1 MHCSRLAWR
10 SGVRWTGRR
19 LLRFWQRQHSSRAQQ
34 QPSSGPA
41 RRRSRTGRV
50 RRVHGGARGS
60 SHSAAQVT
68 RSCHLRCR
76 LQQPPHGRGTA
87 SRSVQQRQR
96 ALQRATHCDPGIG
109 AERALRRPASCRPGR
124 RPLRGS
130 PRSAAAPP
138 PGAPPAGA
146 CTAALPPAALDVAA
160 PAALDARRQDGA
172 LEPAGAGKSHQVP
185 LLFAHHVELEGL
197 AGAVVAR
204 EHQVFVPSRSPLH
217 LPPRPHLCAQG
228 LAKAAYGQRREG
240 SRRLTKRGATLF
252 AAHKDRALCVAAQRL
267 CAEVTHQSVTHRCAA
282 RGFIRRNCA
291 VWPTTPARLSIDFK
305 GSHWQSHTR
314 IAAESAAWRASAH
327 HVDLP
332 LTVSPNEG
340 PHCTRLLDEMDRLA
354 GGFAEQEVQAA
365 GEDDMMASHPGRGR
379 GLASGPAWYSP
390 RASRVH
396 TGTRTCASIER
407 SPLPDPSI

>member
-1 MHCSRLAWR
+1 MAGERRPGACNSCGRGRFNARPTAIPGSERSERSGGQHHVGQGAVLYGGRLAAPQ
-10 SGVRWTGRR
+10 R
-19 LLRFWQRQHSSRAQQ
+19 LRQ
-34 QPSSGPA
+34 A
-41 RRRSRTGRV
+41 RRQLV
-50 RRVHGGARGS
+50 
-60 SHSAAQVT
+60 
-68 RSCHLRCR
+68 L
-76 LQQPPHGRGTA
+76 
-87 SRSVQQRQR
+87 
-96 ALQRATHCDPGIG
+96 
-109 AERALRRPASCRPGR
+109 ALRP
-124 RPLRGS
+124 
-130 PRSAAAPP
+130 
-138 PGAPPAGA
+138 
-146 CTAALPPAALDVAA
+146 LPPAALDVAP

-204 EHQVFVPSRSPLH
+204 EHQVFVPSRPPLH
-217 LPPRPHLCAQG
+217 LPPRPPLCAQG

-252 AAHKDRALCVAAQRL
+252 AAHKECALCVAAQRL
-267 CAEVTHQSVTHRCAA
+267 CAEVTHKSVTHRCAA

-291 VWPTTPARLSIDFK
+291 VRPTTPARFSIDFK

-354 GGFAEQEVQAA
+354 GGLAEQEVQAA
-365 GEDDMMASHPGRGR
+365 GEDDMMSSHPGRGR

-390 RASRVH
+390 RAGRAH